1 MGVSSVFGGRQAVA
15 RSVAW
20 RLRTRQSGS
29 RGAMSQTE
37 DLVLAY
43 RILAA
48 HGVVDAYGHVSV
60 RSERDPHRYLLARA
74 MAPELV
80 TTDDICEFDLD
91 SNVIRDPGA
100 SLYLERYIHGE
111 IFKSRPEVIAVVHN
125 HSPSVIPFGVTT
137 VPLRPLF
144 NTGAFVGEGI
154 PTFEIRDFQES
165 GDLIIKTP
173 HLGASLAKVLGPKPA
188 ALMRGHGSVVVG
200 ESLMMAVVRSVYLE
214 LSAKLQMQAMLIAG
228 PGGKIVYLDDKEVAA
243 TSRRQVSAG
252 TWKRTWDLWCIK
264 ARAQIEM
271 EQKAKRRQSPSP
283 EGGGS
288 GRRRRSGVG

>member
-1 MGVSSVFGGRQAVA
+1 
-15 RSVAW
+15 
-20 RLRTRQSGS
+20 
-29 RGAMSQTE
+29 MSQIE

-60 RSERDPHRYLLARA
+60 RAERDQHRYLLARA

-80 TTDDICEFDLD
+80 TADDIFEFDLD

-100 SLYLERYIHGE
+100 ALYLERYIHGE
-111 IFKSRPEVIAVVHN
+111 IYKTRSDVMAVVHN

-144 NTGAFVGEGI
+144 NTGAFIGEGI

-173 HLGASLAKVLGPKPA
+173 HLGASLAKILGPKPA

-200 ESLMMAVVRSVYLE
+200 ESLMMAVIRSVYLE

-228 PGGKIVYLDDKEVAA
+228 PNGKIVYLDDKEVAA
-243 TSRRQVSAG
+243 VGGRQSSAG
-252 TWKRTWDLWCIK
+252 TWRRTWDLWCTK
-264 ARAQIEM
+264 ARAQIAA
-271 EQKAKRRQSPSP
+271 EQAAKRP
-283 EGGGS
+283 
-288 GRRRRSGVG
+288 RRKT

>member
-1 MGVSSVFGGRQAVA
+1 
-15 RSVAW
+15 
-20 RLRTRQSGS
+20 
-29 RGAMSQTE
+29 MSQTE

-80 TTDDICEFDLD
+80 TADDICEFDLD

-100 SLYLERYIHGE
+100 ALYLERYIHGE
-111 IFKSRPEVIAVVHN
+111 IYKSRPEVMAVVHN

-200 ESLMMAVVRSVYLE
+200 DSLMIAVVRSVYLE

-228 PGGKIVYLDDKEVAA
+228 PGGHVVYLDEREVAA
-243 TSRRQVSAG
+243 TSSRQVSAG

-271 EQKAKRRQSPSP
+271 EQKAKRRRSPSP
-283 EGGGS
+283 FRGG
-288 GRRRRSGVG
+288 